1 MHKNYFTTDD
11 LRKAI
16 HVLDFFLGR
25 DGIEITYKLGENTR
39 SLVAPPH
46 YATTLLADLGFIESR
61 EITKEAGQDVV
72 WVQVLE
78 EGRNGKEK
86 PLWKTWGHF
95 IDDGARLSQWWALEI
110 VIRHEDTAQLKMVS
124 WEIGREITD
133 PNKN

>member
-16 HVLDFFLGR
+16 HVLDFFIGR
-25 DGIEITYKLGENTR
+25 DGIEITYKLGKTDR

-61 EITKEAGQDVV
+61 EVTHEDGQDVL
-72 WVQVLE
+72 WVQ
-78 EGRNGKEK
+78 EK

-124 WEIGREITD
+124 WEIGRNIVD